1 MERKTNTAS
10 ILTDFRYNDTLFSA
24 INLDTFQSNSM
35 DIIESLQW
43 RYATKKFAPNKS
55 VSSEDLETIL
65 EAGNLA
71 ATSYGLQPVE
81 FVVVSDPALRQRLVP
96 FSYNQPQVGQ
106 APHVIVIAVRT
117 DVDADFIRASAK
129 LTEQVRG
136 LEDGQLD
143 DYAKQMIGAITSM
156 DDDQRL
162 VWAQKQ
168 SYIVL
173 SNLMTA
179 CAALKIDS
187 CPMEGFVPAEY
198 NRLLDLESKNL
209 HASVVLP
216 VGYRAEDDEQQGFAK
231 VRKPLKELTHY
242 V

>member
-1 MERKTNTAS
+1 
-10 ILTDFRYNDTLFSA
+10 
-24 INLDTFQSNSM
+24 M

-43 RYATKKFAPNKS
+43 RYATKKFDPSKS
-55 VSSEDLETIL
+55 VSDKDLQTIL

-71 ATSYGLQPVE
+71 ATSYGLQPFQ
-81 FVVVSDPALRQRLVP
+81 FVVVSDPDLRQQLVP

-106 APHVIVIAVRT
+106 ASHVIVIAVRT
-117 DVDADFIRASAK
+117 DVDADFIRSSAK

-136 LEDGQLD
+136 LDAGQLD

-156 DDDQRL
+156 DDDKRL

-173 SNLMTA
+173 ANLMAA
-179 CAALKIDS
+179 CAVLKIDS
-187 CPMEGFVPAEY
+187 CPMEGFLPAEY
-198 NRLLDLESKNL
+198 NRLLDLDSKNL

-216 VGYRAEDDEQQGFAK
+216 VGYRAEDDEQQSFEK
-231 VRKPLKELTHY
+231 VRKPLKEMTLY
-242 V
+242 C

>member
-1 MERKTNTAS
+1 
-10 ILTDFRYNDTLFSA
+10 
-24 INLDTFQSNSM
+24 M
-35 DIIESLQW
+35 DIIESLKW
-43 RYATKKFAPNKS
+43 RYATKKFDPNQS
-55 VSSEDLETIL
+55 VSTENLQTIL

-71 ATSYGLQPVE
+71 ATSYGLQPFQ
-81 FVVVSDPALRQRLVP
+81 FVVVSDPAIRQQLVP

-106 APHVIVIAVRT
+106 ASHVIVIAVRT
-117 DVDADFIRASAK
+117 DVDADFIRASAT

-136 LEDGQLD
+136 LEQGQLD

-156 DDDQRL
+156 DEKKRL

-173 SNLMTA
+173 ANLMAA

-198 NRLLDLESKNL
+198 NKLLDLDSKNL

-216 VGYRAEDDEQQGFAK
+216 IGYRAEDDEQQALAK
-231 VRKPLKELTHY
+231 VRKPLEEMTQYL
-242 V
+242 

>member
-1 MERKTNTAS
+1 
-10 ILTDFRYNDTLFSA
+10 
-24 INLDTFQSNSM
+24 M

-43 RYATKKFAPNKS
+43 RYATKKFDPNKS
-55 VSSEDLETIL
+55 VSAKDLQTIL

-81 FVVVSDPALRQRLVP
+81 FVVVSDPELRQLLVP

-106 APHVIVIAVRT
+106 ASHVIVIAVRT
-117 DVDADFIRASAK
+117 DVDADFIRANTK

-136 LEDGQLD
+136 LEEGQLD

-156 DDDQRL
+156 DDEKQL
-162 VWAQKQ
+162 IWAQKQ

-173 SNLMTA
+173 ANLMAA
-179 CAALKIDS
+179 CASLKIDS

-198 NRLLDLESKNL
+198 DRLLDLESKNL

-216 VGYRAEDDEQQGFAK
+216 VGYRAADDEQQSFAK
-231 VRKPLKELTHY
+231 VRKPLEEMTHY
-242 V
+242 FQ

>member
-1 MERKTNTAS
+1 
-10 ILTDFRYNDTLFSA
+10 
-24 INLDTFQSNSM
+24 M

-43 RYATKKFAPNKS
+43 RYATKKFDPNKS
-55 VSSEDLETIL
+55 VSPKDLQTIL

-81 FVVVSDPALRQRLVP
+81 FVVVSDPELRQQLVP

-106 APHVIVIAVRT
+106 ASHVIVIAVRT
-117 DVDADFIRASAK
+117 DVDADFIRANTK

-136 LEDGQLD
+136 LEEGQLD

-156 DDDQRL
+156 DDEKQL
-162 VWAQKQ
+162 IWAQKQ

-173 SNLMTA
+173 ANLMAA
-179 CAALKIDS
+179 CASLKIDS

-216 VGYRAEDDEQQGFAK
+216 VGYRAADDEQQSFAK
-231 VRKPLKELTHY
+231 VRKPLEEMTHY
-242 V
+242 YP

>member
-1 MERKTNTAS
+1 
-10 ILTDFRYNDTLFSA
+10 
-24 INLDTFQSNSM
+24 M

-43 RYATKKFAPNKS
+43 RYATKKFDPSKS
-55 VSSEDLETIL
+55 VSPKDLQTIL

-81 FVVVSDPALRQRLVP
+81 FVVVSDPELRQQLVP

-106 APHVIVIAVRT
+106 ASHVIVIAVRT
-117 DVDADFIRASAK
+117 DVDADFIRANTK

-136 LEDGQLD
+136 FEEGHLD

-156 DDDQRL
+156 DDEKQL
-162 VWAQKQ
+162 IWAQKQ

-173 SNLMTA
+173 ANLMAA
-179 CAALKIDS
+179 CASLKIDS

-198 NRLLDLESKNL
+198 DRLLDLESKNL

-216 VGYRAEDDEQQGFAK
+216 VGYRADDDEQQSFAK
-231 VRKPLKELTHY
+231 VRKPLEEMTHY
-242 V
+242 YQ

>member
-1 MERKTNTAS
+1 
-10 ILTDFRYNDTLFSA
+10 
-24 INLDTFQSNSM
+24 M

-43 RYATKKFAPNKS
+43 RYATKKFDPNKS
-55 VSSEDLETIL
+55 VSPKDLQTIL

-81 FVVVSDPALRQRLVP
+81 FVVVSDPELRQQLVP

-106 APHVIVIAVRT
+106 ASHVIVIAVRT
-117 DVDADFIRASAK
+117 DVDADFIRANTK

-136 LEDGQLD
+136 LEEGHLD

-156 DDDQRL
+156 DDEKQL
-162 VWAQKQ
+162 IWAQKQ

-173 SNLMTA
+173 ANLMAA
-179 CAALKIDS
+179 CASLKIDS

-198 NRLLDLESKNL
+198 DRLLDLESKNL

-216 VGYRAEDDEQQGFAK
+216 VGYRAADDEQQSFAK
-231 VRKPLKELTHY
+231 VRKPLEEMTHY
-242 V
+242 FQ

>member
-1 MERKTNTAS
+1 
-10 ILTDFRYNDTLFSA
+10 
-24 INLDTFQSNSM
+24 M

-43 RYATKKFAPNKS
+43 RYATKKFDPNKS
-55 VSSEDLETIL
+55 VSPKDLQTIL

-81 FVVVSDPALRQRLVP
+81 FVVVSDPELRQQLVP

-106 APHVIVIAVRT
+106 ASHVIVIAVRT
-117 DVDADFIRASAK
+117 DVDADFIRANTK

-136 LEDGQLD
+136 LEEGQLD

-156 DDDQRL
+156 DDEKQL
-162 VWAQKQ
+162 IWAQKQ

-173 SNLMTA
+173 ANLMAA
-179 CAALKIDS
+179 CASLKIDS

-198 NRLLDLESKNL
+198 DRLLDLESKNL

-216 VGYRAEDDEQQGFAK
+216 VGYRADDDEQQSFAK
-231 VRKPLKELTHY
+231 VRKPLEEMTHY
-242 V
+242 FQ